1 MNMTGK
7 EKRRFKVSIHILV
20 SNYLSE
26 LPLREERAI
35 ISGQVLYDYLT
46 AFSQQLSSRA
56 IIFSLKVGEL
66 TFRVIN
72 YLAQGNSGN

>member
-1 MNMTGK
+1 MNMRGK
-7 EKRRFKVSIHILV
+7 EKRRFKVCPCFV

-46 AFSQQLSSRA
+46 AFSQQLSSRT
-56 IIFSLKVGEL
+56 IIFSLKLGKL
-66 TFRVIN
+66 RLRVVK
-72 YLAQGNSGN
+72 YR